1 MLLKKNEN
9 IALKCLNDSRA
20 FIKNSNYVHD
30 IYKNIKKYNPNKK
43 RKMLIIFDDMIA
55 DMLSNKKFNPTVTE
69 IFIRGR
75 KLNVSHDFIKQS
87 YLLYQ
92 KILD

>member
-1 MLLKKNEN
+1 MY
-9 IALKCLNDSRA
+9 ALKCLNDSRA

-43 RKMLIIFDDMIA
+43 RKMLIIFDDMIT

>member
-1 MLLKKNEN
+1 
-9 IALKCLNDSRA
+9 
-20 FIKNSNYVHD
+20 
-30 IYKNIKKYNPNKK
+30 
-43 RKMLIIFDDMIA
+43 MLIIFHDMIA

>member
-9 IALKCLNDSRA
+9 IALKRLNDSRA
-20 FIKNSNYVHD
+20 FIKNSNYVDD

-69 IFIRGR
+69 IFSRGR